1 MVLEVLLSLSRLL
14 APGDESLQR
23 DLALA
28 TNQPG
33 IYLQQHPETEER
45 EVDADDPSLPWIAL
59 VDGLITRHMAAE
71 VDHRSDVADV
81 DWNLSQ
87 LRNYR
92 LFSAKTRHWLDTTK
106 MEGTGDIL
114 RALAPHAKKDGLVI
128 ATMDIDSD
136 SYVIVILTKAEYAK
150 ATKFAHDLGY
160 QLKDIREHDP
170 NS

>member
-14 APGDESLQR
+14 APGDDSLQR

-28 TNQPG
+28 RNQPG

-45 EVDADDPSLPWIAL
+45 EVDVDDPSLPWLAL
-59 VDGLITRHMAAE
+59 VDGLLTRHIAAE

-81 DWNLSQ
+81 NWNLSQ
-87 LRNYR
+87 LKSYK
-92 LFSAKTRHWLDTTK
+92 LFSAKTRHWLETTE

-114 RALAPHAKKDGLVI
+114 RALAPYAKKDGLVI

-136 SYVIVILTKAEYAK
+136 SYVILVLTKSDYAK
-150 ATKFAHDLGY
+150 ATKLAHQLGY
-160 QLKDIREHDP
+160 KLLSWGHI
-170 NS
+170 